1 MQVEAFKV
9 KLSDLLCLTKPK
21 QTFLLLLTSTFTYVG
36 AGGTRLDALLLLTAA
51 MLLSISGTTSVNMAL
66 DADIDAMMPRTR
78 NRPVPSGR
86 VSRVEALSFGLL
98 LFIVGLGLSYLINP
112 WTAFATSLGMAFDIL
127 VYTMWTKR
135 RTPLS
140 IIFGGVAGAAPSL
153 AGWAAA
159 RGSIELQAIMI
170 ALITILWIPSHIWY
184 ISIYYLDDYAAAR
197 VPMAPVVWGIERT
210 SKLIVASNV
219 LMVILQLLLFLMG
232 PLGPIFLVLSL
243 PITLRFLIHS
253 VRYARSPSRGEA
265 RRMYKVASP
274 VEGIIFLAIAL
285 DGIFRILRG
294 S

>member
-1 MQVEAFKV
+1 MQVEV
-9 KLSDLLCLTKPK
+9 LRMKLSDLICLTKPK
-21 QTFLLLLTSTFTYVG
+21 QTFLLLLTSIFTYLG
-36 AGGTRLDALLLLTAA
+36 AGGIRPDILLILTAA

-66 DADIDAMMPRTR
+66 DADIDAMMPRTK

-86 VSRVEALSFGLL
+86 VSIIEALSFGLF
-98 LFIVGLGLSYLINP
+98 LFIIGLSLSYLINP
-112 WTAFATSLGMAFDIL
+112 WTAFATFLGMAFDIL
-127 VYTMWTKR
+127 VYTMWMKR
-135 RTPLS
+135 RSPLS

-184 ISIYYLDDYAAAR
+184 ISIYYLDDYAAAE
-197 VPMAPVVWGIERT
+197 VPMAPLVWGIERT
-210 SKLIVASNV
+210 SKLIVVSNI
-219 LMVILQLLLFLMG
+219 LMVILEVLIFLMG
-232 PLGPIFLVLSL
+232 PLGPVFLALSL

-253 VRYARSPSRGEA
+253 MRYARSPSREGA
-265 RRMYKVASP
+265 RKMYKVASP

-285 DGIFRILRG
+285 DGIVRLLLG

>member
-1 MQVEAFKV
+1 MQVEV
-9 KLSDLLCLTKPK
+9 LRMKLSDLICLTKPK
-21 QTFLLLLTSTFTYVG
+21 QTFLLLLTSIFTYLG
-36 AGGTRLDALLLLTAA
+36 AGGIRPDILLILTAA

-66 DADIDAMMPRTR
+66 DADIDAMMPRTK

-86 VSRVEALSFGLL
+86 VSIIEALSFGLF
-98 LFIVGLGLSYLINP
+98 LFIIGLGLSYLINP
-112 WTAFATSLGMAFDIL
+112 WTAFATFLGMAFDIL
-127 VYTMWTKR
+127 VYTMWMKR

-153 AGWAAA
+153 AGWTAA

-184 ISIYYLDDYAAAR
+184 ISIYYLDDYAAAK
-197 VPMAPVVWGIERT
+197 VPMAPLVWGIERT
-210 SKLIVASNV
+210 SKLIVVSNI
-219 LMVILQLLLFLMG
+219 LMVILEVLIFIMG
-232 PLGPIFLVLSL
+232 PLGPVFLALSL

-253 VRYARSPSRGEA
+253 MSYARSPSREGA
-265 RRMYKVASP
+265 RKMYKVASP

-285 DGIFRILRG
+285 DGILRPLLG